1 MPNNQL
7 EKLFIAVQKKHF
19 KKNHKNIDVDYYPFR
34 SLKHTIEWTPW
45 RIRIRIN
52 QQFSN
57 APQQIIEDLAILLLA
72 KVYKVKNIKEARAR
86 YNDYVENLKKSLP
99 PKKYNRLDFY
109 KAQGK
114 VYDLLKIFK
123 QLNELYFS
131 NSLKPPV
138 LGWSRNKSYRR
149 LGFYDQ
155 ERNLLVVSR
164 NFDQKNVPEDII
176 RYLVYHEMLHMQYP
190 SIQKN
195 GRRIVH
201 SRQFR
206 ETEKQYPQYE
216 DIQKWLNRN
225 VRKL

>member
-1 MPNNQL
+1 MPKNHL
-7 EKLFIAVQKKHF
+7 EELFQSVQKTYF
-19 KKNHKNIDVDYYPFR
+19 NKNVKRIDVAYYPFR

-52 QQFSN
+52 QHFMN
-57 APQQIIEDLAILLLA
+57 APEKVMEDLAIILLA
-72 KVYKVKNIKEARAR
+72 KVYKVKNTKEARKR
-86 YNDYVENLKKSLP
+86 YNDFVEILRQSLP
-99 PKKYNRLDFY
+99 PKKFNRLDVY
-109 KAQGK
+109 KAKGK
-114 VYDLLKIFK
+114 VYDLSKIFH
-123 QLNELYFS
+123 QLNQLYFS
-131 NSLKPPV
+131 NGIKPPV
-138 LGWSRNKSYRR
+138 IGWSRKKSYRR

-206 ETEKQYPQYE
+206 ETEKQFPQYE
-216 DIQKWLNRN
+216 EIQDWLKLNL
-225 VRKL
+225 RKL